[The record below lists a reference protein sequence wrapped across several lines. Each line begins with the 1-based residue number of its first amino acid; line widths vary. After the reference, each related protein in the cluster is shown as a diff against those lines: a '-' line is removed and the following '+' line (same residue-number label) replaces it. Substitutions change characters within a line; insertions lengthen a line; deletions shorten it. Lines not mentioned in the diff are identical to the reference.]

1 MNEEEQDT
9 QAISKIIQT
18 LFKETVIRYKEK
30 YIPQVA
36 INHPIFI
43 KDLATF
49 IPKFQIPYH
58 YAKLQI
64 IVIFLNHIV
73 QIYLFAT

>member
-1 MNEEEQDT
+1 MNEEEILKLFQ
-9 QAISKIIQT
+9 KLFRL

-30 YIPQVA
+30 YIPKLT

-43 KDLATF
+43 QGLSYIHSKVSDTL
-49 IPKFQIPYH
+49 Y